1 MIIEHTKNF
10 CVTNVNAYGRQLY
23 FVNEY
28 INKKANGCCGFY
40 FNSLEEAREKMNNR
54 QKKYDEALNRIKN
67 NPIWKC
73 FKKKKY

>member
-10 CVTNVNAYGRQLY
+10 CITSINAYGRQLY
-23 FVNEY
+23 FVNDY
-28 INKKANGCCGFY
+28 IKKKAQGQGGFY
-40 FNSLEEAREKMNNR
+40 FDTLEDAREKMNNR
-54 QKKYDEALNRIKN
+54 QKKYDEALERIKN